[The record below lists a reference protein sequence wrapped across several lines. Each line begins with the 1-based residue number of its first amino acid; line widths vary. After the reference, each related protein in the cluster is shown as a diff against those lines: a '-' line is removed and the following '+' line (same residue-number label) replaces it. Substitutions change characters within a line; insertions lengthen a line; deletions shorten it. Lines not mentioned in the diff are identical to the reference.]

1 MSKAPTPTF
10 ADILEYKKAYRA
22 DRSSFI
28 PDQTHN
34 AMLREMTQLIYSAE
48 MTDEVRERVWK
59 FCMTLTSYTHAPV
72 TPADYKRMQKF
83 TDDHELID
91 AVLEAL
97 DEYYPRDSD
106 DPRDEL
112 DFDTIGYYYSIALI
126 SQSQYRR
133 EDCLALLNTLT
144 QYFVNAKNNIH
155 NVFLRN
161 MKILSKTYPDLV
173 QFKTALESI

>member
-1 MSKAPTPTF
+1 MSKAPTL

-22 DRSSFI
+22 DRSNFI
-28 PDQTHN
+28 ADQTHN
-34 AMLREMTQLIYSAE
+34 AMLREMTQLIYSAD
-48 MTDEVRERVWK
+48 MTDETRERAWK

-72 TPADYKRMQKF
+72 SPADYKRMQKF
-83 TDDHELID
+83 ADDHELID

-97 DEYYPRDSD
+97 DEYYPRDDLS
-106 DPRDEL
+106 
-112 DFDTIGYYYSIALI
+112 FDTIGYYYSVALI

-161 MKILSKTYPDLV
+161 MKVLSKTFPDLV
-173 QFKTALESI
+173 QFKTTLETL